1 MSYDYRCIIE
11 SLYEQA
17 IVVDFEV
24 GTYTAYRVSIFI
36 RLIARIYVWIFHNV
50 PNRVNNCL
58 NLKNLAY
65 IIRYK
70 FQNRFLTEL

>member
-36 RLIARIYVWIFHNV
+36 RLIARIYV
-50 PNRVNNCL
+50 
-58 NLKNLAY
+58 
-65 IIRYK
+65 
-70 FQNRFLTEL
+70 